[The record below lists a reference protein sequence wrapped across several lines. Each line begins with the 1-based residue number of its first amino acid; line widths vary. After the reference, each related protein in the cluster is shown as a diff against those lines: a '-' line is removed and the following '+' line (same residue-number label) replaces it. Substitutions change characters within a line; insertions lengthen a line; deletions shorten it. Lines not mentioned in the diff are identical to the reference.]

1 MMKTISCLLIEGLGN
16 VIFKGITLSEL
27 IVIMLDFITFLEM
40 KVVIPKKVVMVLRAY
55 HFSLILFLH
64 LLVGLKVSC
73 PVLSQLIVVILVVE
87 VV

>member
-27 IVIMLDFITFLEM
+27 VVIMLNFVTFLEM
-40 KVVIPKKVVMVLRAY
+40 KVVIPKKVVVVLRAY
-55 HFSLILFLH
+55 HFSLILLLH
-64 LLVGLKVSC
+64 LLVGFKVSC
-73 PVLSQLIVVILVVE
+73 LVFSQLIVVILVVE